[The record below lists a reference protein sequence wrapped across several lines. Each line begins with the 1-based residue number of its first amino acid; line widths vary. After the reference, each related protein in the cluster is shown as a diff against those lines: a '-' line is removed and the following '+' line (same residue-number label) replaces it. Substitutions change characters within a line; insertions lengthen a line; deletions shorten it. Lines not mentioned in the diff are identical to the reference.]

1 VIISLSKNFTTVN
14 VVSKVFFTYVH
25 LMIAWAEFKNL
36 TLEEKISTLYEKGT
50 FIMAIRYYGYKI
62 NLYLLGNYYLEV
74 FINHKH
80 TSIEKIVPL
89 DTMHSRMKFYADQ
102 IKFSEGIF

>member
-1 VIISLSKNFTTVN
+1 MFN
-14 VVSKVFFTYVH
+14 
-25 LMIAWAEFKNL
+25 LMIAWPEFKKL

-50 FIMAIRYYGYKI
+50 FVMAIRYYGYKI

-80 TSIEKIVPL
+80 TLIEKIVPL
-89 DTMHSRMKFYADQ
+89 DTMHSRMQFYSDQ
-102 IKFSEGIF
+102 IKLPDGTL